1 MRLSRFPPLKNLRA
15 FCVAARHLSFKIAA
29 DELCLTPS
37 AVSHQMRE
45 LETMLCT
52 RLFERRTRSLALT
65 PAGHR
70 LLETVEPL
78 LDGLDRALTQLARQD
93 GRETLR
99 VRAPALFANELSSAR
114 RIRSSTFSSTRA
126 IRVLSLIHRRPT
138 YPSCSP
144 IHHRRVSAA
153 RACSRVPSL
162 RCALRSMPV
171 AWHGLDVRCS
181 VLCR

>member
-29 DELCLTPS
+29 EELCLTPS

-70 LLETVEPL
+70 LLEAVEPL
-78 LDGLDRALTQLARQD
+78 LDGLDRALTQLARHD
-93 GRETLR
+93 GRE
-99 VRAPALFANELSSAR
+99 
-114 RIRSSTFSSTRA
+114 
-126 IRVLSLIHRRPT
+126 
-138 YPSCSP
+138 
-144 IHHRRVSAA
+144 
-153 RACSRVPSL
+153 
-162 RCALRSMPV
+162 
-171 AWHGLDVRCS
+171 
-181 VLCR
+181 